1 LPRLRLHAG
10 PGRVRVAGERCRVDR
25 RGSEGRGQRVL
36 RGQNIEGVCGH
47 DHRRAPEA
55 AADRMSETMVED
67 GLYAAVL
74 GHEDDARTIADRRM
88 NHQILFSARNQHIVD
103 TGRRLIVQK
112 IERRMFA
119 ECAYNEATD
128 AFNEATEDG
137 DPERIRLA
145 KEVLTHKS
153 DALSNAELFV

>member
-1 LPRLRLHAG
+1 
-10 PGRVRVAGERCRVDR
+10 
-25 RGSEGRGQRVL
+25 
-36 RGQNIEGVCGH
+36 
-47 DHRRAPEA
+47 
-55 AADRMSETMVED
+55 
-67 GLYAAVL
+67 
-74 GHEDDARTIADRRM
+74 M

-153 DALSNAELFV
+153 DALSNAELFVDAAFLELYADLLVMARSEIAERETECAV